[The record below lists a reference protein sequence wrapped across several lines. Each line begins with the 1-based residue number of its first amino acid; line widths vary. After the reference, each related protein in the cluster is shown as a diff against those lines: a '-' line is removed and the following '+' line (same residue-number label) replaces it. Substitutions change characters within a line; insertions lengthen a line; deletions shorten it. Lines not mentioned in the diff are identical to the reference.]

1 MGGIRATVEP
11 PGDTV
16 VDRLPVEPLRDTV
29 VTLGYGGA
37 TRRCFSDTRV
47 LLEKCGAIMR
57 DFSDTREPTGDK
69 VR

>member
-1 MGGIRATVEP
+1 M
-11 PGDTV
+11 
-16 VDRLPVEPLRDTV
+16 EPLTETV

-37 TRRCFSDTRV
+37 TRRYYSDTRV

-57 DFSDTREPTGDK
+57 HYSDVREPIGDK

>member
-1 MGGIRATVEP
+1 M
-11 PGDTV
+11 
-16 VDRLPVEPLRDTV
+16 EPLRDTV

-37 TRRCFSDTRV
+37 TRRYFSDTRV

-57 DFSDTREPTGDK
+57 HFSDATEPTGDK